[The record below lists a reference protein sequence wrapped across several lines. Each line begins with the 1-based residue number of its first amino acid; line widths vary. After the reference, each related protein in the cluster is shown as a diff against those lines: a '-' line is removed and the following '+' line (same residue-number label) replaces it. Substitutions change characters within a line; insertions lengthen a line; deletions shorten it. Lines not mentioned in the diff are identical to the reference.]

1 MGMTALSFT
10 KMHGAGNDFVVLDA
24 IRQTVVLSPDMIR
37 RIADRHVGVGC
48 DQLLLVER
56 PTRADADFRY
66 RIFNADGGEV
76 AQCGNGA
83 RCFARFVHHYG
94 LTSAREIRVE
104 TASGIIVPRLE
115 DGGRVTVN
123 MGAPRFSPAEVP
135 FVADAE
141 ASQYAL
147 DVGGGTWLA
156 SVLSMGNP
164 HAVLFVAAV
173 EDAPVTS
180 LGATLESH
188 PRFPQRVNVGFA
200 QVVDAHHVRLR
211 VFERGAGETLS
222 CGTGACAAVVAGIRS
237 GYVTS
242 PVKVSTRGGV
252 LQIAWGGN
260 ADDPVWLTGP
270 TAISFEGV
278 LPVTL
283 LEAHES

>member
-1 MGMTALSFT
+1 MRMTALSFT

-115 DGGRVTVN
+115 DGGQVTVN
-123 MGAPRFSPAEVP
+123 MGAPRFAPAEVP

-147 DVGGGTWLA
+147 DVEGRVWTV

-164 HAVLFVAAV
+164 HTVLFVDAV

-180 LGATLESH
+180 LGAILESH

-200 QVVDAHHVRLR
+200 QVVDAHHLRLR

>member
-115 DGGRVTVN
+115 DGGQVTVN
-123 MGAPRFSPAEVP
+123 MGAPRFAPAEVP

-147 DVGGGTWLA
+147 DVEGGIWLA

-164 HAVLFVAAV
+164 HTVLFVDAV

-180 LGATLESH
+180 LGAILESH

-200 QVVDAHHVRLR
+200 QVVDAHHLRLR

-252 LQIAWGGN
+252 LQIAWDGN

>member
-1 MGMTALSFT
+1 MRMTALSFT

-115 DGGRVTVN
+115 DGGQVTVN
-123 MGAPRFSPAEVP
+123 MGAPRFAPAEVP

-147 DVGGGTWLA
+147 DVEGGIWLA

-164 HAVLFVAAV
+164 HTVLFVDAV

-180 LGATLESH
+180 LGAILESH

-200 QVVDAHHVRLR
+200 QVVDAHHLRLR

>member
-1 MGMTALSFT
+1 MTALSFT

-115 DGGRVTVN
+115 DGGQVTVN
-123 MGAPRFSPAEVP
+123 MGAPRFAPAEVP

-147 DVGGGTWLA
+147 DVEGRVWTV

-164 HAVLFVAAV
+164 HTVLFVDAV

-180 LGATLESH
+180 LGAILESH

-200 QVVDAHHVRLR
+200 QVVDAHHLRLR

>member
-1 MGMTALSFT
+1 MTALSFT

-115 DGGRVTVN
+115 DGGQVTVN
-123 MGAPRFSPAEVP
+123 MGAPRFAPAEVP

-147 DVGGGTWLA
+147 DVEGGIWLA

-164 HAVLFVAAV
+164 HTVLFVDAV

-180 LGATLESH
+180 LGAILESH

-200 QVVDAHHVRLR
+200 QVVDAHHLRLR

-252 LQIAWGGN
+252 LQIAWDGN

>member
-1 MGMTALSFT
+1 MTALSFT

-115 DGGRVTVN
+115 DGGQVTVN
-123 MGAPRFSPAEVP
+123 MGAPRFAPAEVP

-147 DVGGGTWLA
+147 DVEGGIWLA

-164 HAVLFVAAV
+164 HTVLFVDAV

-180 LGATLESH
+180 LGAILESH

-200 QVVDAHHVRLR
+200 QVVDAHHLRLR